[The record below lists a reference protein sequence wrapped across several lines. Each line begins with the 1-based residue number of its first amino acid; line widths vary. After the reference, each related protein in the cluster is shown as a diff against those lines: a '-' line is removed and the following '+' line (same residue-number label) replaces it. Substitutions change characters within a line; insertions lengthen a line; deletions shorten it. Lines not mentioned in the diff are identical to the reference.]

1 MKKLLLLSLITLFIS
16 CANQDQECETPS
28 NGFIE
33 GTGQSVT
40 LGSEATVDVFK
51 AIDKAWAERDYE
63 SLKTLISN
71 EGNYTHDDNSV
82 STNGEEFIAHIEAGY
97 QDSLEKDE
105 EWGWVTNFAFSVK
118 PTKSVDGDYANEN
131 GEWVCARFTG
141 ANGDVYEEWYQIV
154 DGKLAMWSSAKRENK

>member
-16 CANQDQECETPS
+16 CADQDKECETPS

-51 AIDKAWAERDYE
+51 AIDKAWAERNYE

-82 STNGEEFIAHIEAGY
+82 STNAEEFIAHIEAGY

-118 PTKSVDGDYANEN
+118 PTKSEDGDYANEN

>member
-16 CANQDQECETPS
+16 CADQDKECETPS

-51 AIDKAWAERDYE
+51 AIDKAWAERNYE
-63 SLKTLISN
+63 SLKTLISD

-82 STNGEEFIAHIEAGY
+82 STNAEEFIAHIEAGY

-118 PTKSVDGDYANEN
+118 PTKSEDGDYANEN

-154 DGKLAMWSSAKRENK
+154 DGKLAMWSSAK

>member
-16 CANQDQECETPS
+16 CANQNQECETPS

-40 LGSEATVDVFK
+40 LGSEASINVFK
-51 AIDKAWAERDYE
+51 AIDKAWTDRDYE
-63 SLKTLISN
+63 TLKTLISN
-71 EGNYTHDDNSV
+71 EGNFTHDDNTV
-82 STNGEEFIAHIEAGY
+82 STNAEEFIAHIEAGY
-97 QDSLEKDE
+97 QTSLESGE

-118 PTKSVDGDYANEN
+118 PTKSEDGDYANEN

-141 ANGDVYEEWYQIV
+141 SNGDVYEEWYQIV
-154 DGKLAMWSSAKRENK
+154 DGQLAMWSSAKRENK

>member
-16 CANQDQECETPS
+16 CADQDKECETPS

-51 AIDKAWAERDYE
+51 AIDKAWAERNYE
-63 SLKTLISN
+63 SLKTLISD

-82 STNGEEFIAHIEAGY
+82 STNAEEFIAHIEAGY

-118 PTKSVDGDYANEN
+118 PTKSEDGDYANEN

>member
-63 SLKTLISN
+63 SLKTLISD

-82 STNGEEFIAHIEAGY
+82 STNAEEFIAHIEAGY

-118 PTKSVDGDYANEN
+118 PTKSEDGDYANEN

-154 DGKLAMWSSAKRENK
+154 NGKLAMWSSAKRENK

>member
-16 CANQDQECETPS
+16 CADQDKECETPS

-51 AIDKAWAERDYE
+51 AIDKAWAERNYE
-63 SLKTLISN
+63 SLKTLISD

-82 STNGEEFIAHIEAGY
+82 STNAEEFIAHIEAGY

-118 PTKSVDGDYANEN
+118 PTKSEDGDYANEN

-154 DGKLAMWSSAKRENK
+154 NGKLAMWSSAKRENK

>member
-16 CANQDQECETPS
+16 CADQDKECETPS

-63 SLKTLISN
+63 SLKTLISD

-82 STNGEEFIAHIEAGY
+82 STNAEEFIAHIEAGY

-118 PTKSVDGDYANEN
+118 PTKSEDGDYANEN

>member
-40 LGSEATVDVFK
+40 LGSEATDDVFK

-63 SLKTLISN
+63 SLKTLISD

-82 STNGEEFIAHIEAGY
+82 STNAEEFIAHIEAGY

>member
-63 SLKTLISN
+63 SFKTLISD

-82 STNGEEFIAHIEAGY
+82 STNAEEFIAHIEAGY

-118 PTKSVDGDYANEN
+118 PTKSEDGDYANEN

-154 DGKLAMWSSAKRENK
+154 NGKLAMWSSAKRENK